1 MSAKLPK
8 SSVRIRKDTP
18 IAMATSVA
26 SFPVTP
32 YHKEISSKSEKNEE
46 QDEISIK
53 RRTFDIFRRKVKT
66 NLREKSTTQWNLP
79 GLLKSTLPSMTKD
92 VLVDNDA
99 DLQGLCVFFPKLLW
113 HLYLNLINHCM
124 GTLNY
129 IKHNSNLFQSIKAMQ
144 LLTFYLYLSTRLSIE
159 NN

>member
-92 VLVDNDA
+92 VLVV
-99 DLQGLCVFFPKLLW
+99 CVFSKTIVAFISEFDQSLHGYIELHKAQFKFIS
-113 HLYLNLINHCM
+113 INKSHAI
-124 GTLNY
+124 TYFLP
-129 IKHNSNLFQSIKAMQ
+129 IFEH
-144 LLTFYLYLSTRLSIE
+144 
-159 NN
+159 